1 MHGVERTI
9 DPQDIIVDP
18 RLWLRGIIGTRSVQG
33 FLENVVAEYG
43 ELIERGVDMGRLVLV
58 DECDGA
64 GRPSG
69 TLLLV
74 DGFHRFE
81 AMQRLGRTQV
91 DAVVYTGTF
100 DDAVLLACELNA
112 NRGLRYSPYQE
123 ARVVTAYLTAC
134 WHKGENP
141 SDSDIAQRLGVL
153 RERVERARTIL
164 TKRDDRQPTPG
175 VTHRT

>member
-33 FLENVVAEYG
+33 FQEDVVAEYG
-43 ELIERGVDMGRLVLV
+43 ELLERGVDMGRLAVI
-58 DECDGA
+58 DACDDA
-64 GRPSG
+64 GRPLG

-81 AMQRLGRTQV
+81 AMQRLGRTHV

-123 ARVVTAYLTAC
+123 GRVVKAYSTAC

-141 SDSDIAQRLGVL
+141 SDSDIAQRLGL
-153 RERVERARTIL
+153 SLERVERARTVL
-164 TKRDDRQPTPG
+164 AAG
-175 VTHRT
+175 

>member
-1 MHGVERTI
+1 MYGVERTI

-33 FLENVVAEYG
+33 FQEDVVAEYR
-43 ELIERGVDMGRLVLV
+43 ELLERGVDMGRLAVI
-58 DECDGA
+58 DECDDA
-64 GRPSG
+64 GRSSG

-81 AMQRLGRTQV
+81 AMQRLGRTHV

-100 DDAVLLACELNA
+100 DDAVLLACQLNA
-112 NRGLRYSPYQE
+112 NRGLRFTSSQE
-123 ARVVTAYLTAC
+123 VRVVAAYLTAC

-141 SDSDIAQRLGVL
+141 SDSEIAQRLGVL
-153 RERVERARTIL
+153 RTRVEWARTVL
-164 TKRDDRQPTPG
+164 TKRDDHLPTPSL
-175 VTHRT
+175 THGT